1 MYFKLVI
8 RPIVFSCIVFVMNT
22 SCSKESHFEVTTD
35 STTIA
40 KIYQPNS
47 IVGKD
52 AMIQSFLADTVFLN
66 SRYMAA
72 LAWTNGG
79 NFNSSRVLIEFDFSD
94 IPIQT
99 QIESATLSLFW
110 VSEGNLTGQTGE
122 NAFSIYKVTQ
132 SWQENSVTWN
142 NQPATNTDNSV
153 SVPKSIS
160 GEQSYI
166 DINVTTL
173 VQDMINNPS
182 ENHGFMIKLDE
193 EFPYKLVIVASSDHP
208 DQNKHPKLV
217 VYY

>member
-99 QIESATLSLFW
+99 QIDSATLSLFW